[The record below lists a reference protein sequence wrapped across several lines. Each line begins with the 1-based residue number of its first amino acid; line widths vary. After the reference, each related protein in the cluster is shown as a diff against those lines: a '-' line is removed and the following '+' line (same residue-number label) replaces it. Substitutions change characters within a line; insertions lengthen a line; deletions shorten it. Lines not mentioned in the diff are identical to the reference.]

1 MAIVYGCQCH
11 HVCFHYFYSG
21 QLQIHNSIH
30 LLYER
35 LIIIDHHHL
44 HSTEKGGHS
53 LEVWTFSDFTQLS
66 RCIGAI
72 LYGTPINDSVSFA
85 KFLFYWNF
93 FLFLFPSVF
102 LLASWFQI
110 RPKPNCLHRRPV
122 FVVSMFTLKAEK
134 NEKANSNNI
143 FWI

>member
-11 HVCFHYFYSG
+11 HVCFHYYSG

-66 RCIGAI
+66 RCIAAI
-72 LYGTPINDSVSFA
+72 LYGTPIIDSVSFA
-85 KFLFYWNF
+85 KFLFNETF
-93 FLFLFPSVF
+93 FFFYLHLFSSSPPDFKFRPNKIVCTEDQSLSF
-102 LLASWFQI
+102 LCSL
-110 RPKPNCLHRRPV
+110 
-122 FVVSMFTLKAEK
+122 
-134 NEKANSNNI
+134 
-143 FWI
+143 

>member
-11 HVCFHYFYSG
+11 HVCFHYYSG

-30 LLYER
+30 LLYKR

-66 RCIGAI
+66 RCIAAI
-72 LYGTPINDSVSFA
+72 LYGTPIIDSVNFA
-85 KFLFYWNF
+85 KFLFFIETF
-93 FLFLFPSVF
+93 FFFYFHLFSSSPPDFKF
-102 LLASWFQI
+102 
-110 RPKPNCLHRRPV
+110 RPV
-122 FVVSMFTLKAEK
+122 LTTRIEKKREEKGTRLKILFVS
-134 NEKANSNNI
+134 
-143 FWI
+143 